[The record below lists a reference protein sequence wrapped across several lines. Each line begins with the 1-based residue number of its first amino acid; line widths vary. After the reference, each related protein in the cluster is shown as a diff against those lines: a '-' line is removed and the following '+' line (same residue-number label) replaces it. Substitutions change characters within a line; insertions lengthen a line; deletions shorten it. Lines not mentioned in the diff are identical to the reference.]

1 MIGYLS
7 GTIKF
12 KESTGIIV
20 DVNGVGYRVFVP
32 TFVLDS
38 CQLGQKK
45 EFLVYTHVRD
55 NELSLY
61 GFLNLADKEMFTY
74 LISVSGI
81 GPKLALNIF
90 SYAQGANRILRAIQE
105 ANVDFFS
112 SVKGVGKKSS
122 QRIIVDL
129 KSKLGGLKELEFET
143 EQDQDLLTA
152 LRGLGFSREE
162 IKLATKGVKK
172 DLSLEEKIRL
182 ALKKVNEG
190 QK

>member
-12 KESTGIIV
+12 KEPTGIII
-20 DVNGVGYRVFVP
+20 DVNDVGYRVFTP
-32 TFVLDS
+32 TFVLDN

-45 EFLVYTHVRD
+45 DFLVYTHVRD

-81 GPKLALNIF
+81 GPKSALNIF